1 MTVFDRPLLLE
12 DRPTL
17 VDPIVGGD
25 DDEEEPEREPKKSVE
40 VIGSGGGKTVH
51 GVEFEEGHEEVIKGS
66 NLVAMLAT
74 GEDGGS
80 ELYENIFKTS
90 AIQLKRAKDMG
101 KDISGVSL
109 TSEELNAHTIGVKY
123 GWEKDDE
130 PDVDVEDS
138 AEDGTGEGD
147 VEVSEPEEQ
156 EEE

>member
-17 VDPIVGGD
+17 VDPVIGGD
-25 DDEEEPEREPKKSVE
+25 DDEEEQEAEPEETIE

-51 GVEFEEGHEEVIKGS
+51 GVEFEEDHEEVIKGS

-80 ELYENIFKTS
+80 ELYDKIFRTS

-101 KDISGVSL
+101 RDISGVSL
-109 TSEELNAHTIGVKY
+109 TSEELNAHTIGVKN
-123 GWEKDDE
+123 GWEGDVETE
-130 PDVDVEDS
+130 PDVEDDTDDD
-138 AEDGTGEGD
+138 A